1 MPECPRLW
9 TNLSDEE
16 FAMDIGFTKTE
27 KQFSTFACPLTNVG
41 GHAVI
46 GSCPSANVGG
56 HHAIVSCPSA
66 NVEGHAAIVSC
77 PSANVGGHLTSESC
91 PSTNVGGHTT
101 IESCPSTN
109 VGGHAAIGSCPSTN
123 IGAQF
128 PAESCTSAN
137 VEEHATIGKE
147 ELHFRIHRLFCHRV
161 LCRAS
166 RCSMQEEKALC
177 RPSEYHIP
185 LNTHPFSKLQL
196 IHSPNFLKK
205 YCP

>member
-27 KQFSTFACPLTNVG
+27 KQFLTFAYPL
-41 GHAVI
+41 
-46 GSCPSANVGG
+46 
-56 HHAIVSCPSA
+56 
-66 NVEGHAAIVSC
+66 
-77 PSANVGGHLTSESC
+77 
-91 PSTNVGGHTT
+91 TNVGGHTT

-109 VGGHAAIGSCPSTN
+109 VGGHAAIESCPSTN

-161 LCRAS
+161 L
-166 RCSMQEEKALC
+166 
-177 RPSEYHIP
+177 
-185 LNTHPFSKLQL
+185 
-196 IHSPNFLKK
+196 
-205 YCP
+205 